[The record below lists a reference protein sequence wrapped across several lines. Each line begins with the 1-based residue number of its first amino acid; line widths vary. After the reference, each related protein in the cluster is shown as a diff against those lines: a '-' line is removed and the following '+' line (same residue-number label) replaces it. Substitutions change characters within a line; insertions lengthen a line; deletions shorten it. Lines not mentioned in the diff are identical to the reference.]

1 MDDRDLLERAIAQ
14 LLRLNASRSVHARFS
29 AAAGVVLSQPAA
41 VLLRRIAD
49 HGPLTMGGA
58 AAIAHMDPGA
68 TGRQIRELEQQGLVA
83 TERNPDDGRGTVVRA
98 TKAGLSVTKRLVK
111 VWHQHMEDALSGW
124 SKADRTSLAR
134 LLARFVD
141 DLRSIRYRAAAD
153 GTTE

>member
-29 AAAGVVLSQPAA
+29 AAAGVELSQPAA

-68 TGRQIRELEQQGLVA
+68 TGRQSASSSSRAWSPPSAIRTTAAGRSARDEGGAERHEASRQG
-83 TERNPDDGRGTVVRA
+83 G
-98 TKAGLSVTKRLVK
+98 
-111 VWHQHMEDALSGW
+111 WHQHMEDALSGW
-124 SKADRTSLAR
+124 SKADRASLAR